1 MLSYQHAYHAGN
13 FADVHKHLLLT
24 RVLAYLN
31 QKPAGWTC
39 YETHAG
45 DGMYDLS
52 SAEALKTGEAD
63 AGIKRLLS
71 ERVSAGPLPEMM
83 QTYLDIVRAQLE
95 QQRYPGSPG
104 IALGMAREQDAQVL
118 CELHPAAFE
127 ALRGWAGTARRHQ
140 GARIAVHQRDGFE
153 GVAALSP
160 PAGGRGVVLID
171 PSYEIKSDYDT
182 IPQWTDTLLQKW
194 RGAVVMQW
202 YPMLAKAGQAE
213 ILAGM
218 KAALP
223 AASGIR
229 LTVEWLTTGAA
240 GMRGD
245 RTPGMSGSGMVITNA
260 PWTLADELAGI
271 KDWLNEHLSI
281 VQHIEV
287 LN

>member
-13 FADVHKHLLLT
+13 FADVHKHLLLS

-31 QKPAGWTC
+31 LKPAGWTC

-45 DGMYDLS
+45 DGMYDLAS
-52 SAEALKTGEAD
+52 VEALKTGEAE
-63 AGIKRLLS
+63 AGIKRLLN
-71 ERVSAGPLPEMM
+71 ESARDLTLPEVM
-83 QTYLDIVRAQLE
+83 QTYVDIVRAQLD

-104 IALGMAREQDAQVL
+104 IALGLAREQDAQVL
-118 CELHPAAFE
+118 CELHPAAFA
-127 ALRGWAGTARRHQ
+127 ALHGWASSARRHS
-140 GARIAVHQRDGFE
+140 GARISVHQRDGFE

-171 PSYEIKSDYDT
+171 PSYEIKADYET
-182 IPQWTDTLLQKW
+182 IPLWTAALLQRW

-202 YPMLAKAGQAE
+202 YPILAKAGHAE
-213 ILAGM
+213 ILATM

-223 AASGIR
+223 PTTGVR
-229 LTVEWLTTGAA
+229 LTVEWSATGSA

-281 VQHIEV
+281 VQRIEV
-287 LN
+287 SP